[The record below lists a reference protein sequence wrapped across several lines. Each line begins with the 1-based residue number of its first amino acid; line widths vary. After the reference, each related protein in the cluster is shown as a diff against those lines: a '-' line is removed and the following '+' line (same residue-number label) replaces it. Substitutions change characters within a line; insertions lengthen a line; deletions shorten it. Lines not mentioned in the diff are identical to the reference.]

1 MADVVVDA
9 EVDDGRVVACAKIGN
24 GQWEVNIRAAPQEF
38 AALSSIRSAEWA
50 ERRSIQVGQSAG
62 AAVFWS
68 CEGATAT
75 ILIGSDDETWDVA
88 LQVPVELVDQI
99 VELASRL

>member
-38 AALSSIRSAEWA
+38 AALSSIGALS
-50 ERRSIQVGQSAG
+50 GQS
-62 AAVFWS
+62 
-68 CEGATAT
+68 
-75 ILIGSDDETWDVA
+75 VA
-88 LQVPVELVDQI
+88 Q
-99 VELASRL
+99 SR